1 MPSAGQPARNHLT
14 RWCMVAACII
24 LAAIAMRASIN
35 FSAAL
40 PPGVDAAYYPLQA
53 RALLEDGRLA
63 YHDLP
68 LIFWIDAALAK
79 ALMLIASMQID
90 AAVLL
95 ASQLVDSLLQ
105 PFAAAF
111 IFALGYAWAG
121 NRRHQTS
128 VLVSVSTCAVLATLS
143 APMVRMTSDFEKN
156 SLGLVWLVAAAWGT
170 FKALEH
176 GGPRWWG
183 TLLLAVL
190 LAALTHVAVL
200 GAVVVFVG
208 VALAAQVVGSRRLSF
223 KQMLALCAGTCVI
236 AGLLLGL
243 VYLASP
249 NRALALLSAPQ
260 KLLGSSGGEQRASG
274 PPGGLWLDPQVL
286 GITLV
291 TYLAVAWGLV
301 RLWKDRQFTSSA
313 RRSLVIAA
321 AAVTLLLSC
330 PFLSGEYAMRLS
342 LMAIV
347 PASIVLMHALLSR
360 EHLELRIW
368 PAPVIALGSLASV
381 AMGLGWIT
389 LPFPGGEPGGPPGP
403 RRAMGPAPSGD
414 LASDPRGVPPR
425 DMVPPPGMGFGR
437 GSEAPAN
444 SAPRRGGPPQGM
456 MAKVV
461 DDASAQE
468 FLSLRALI
476 TEPAT
481 TVVIARHGL
490 QWWAGYFMKVP
501 VREERIA
508 ADAIAK
514 YTRVLRLEQK
524 QSRGG
529 PPRGG
534 GGPPD
539 AFAPSDARSLATA
552 DGKIVHDGTYFT
564 LYEVRSAATTPV
576 AP

>member
-1 MPSAGQPARNHLT
+1 MPAADHPAQSHIP
-14 RWCMVAACII
+14 RWCIAAACII
-24 LAAIAMRASIN
+24 FAAIGMRASVN

-40 PPGVDAAYYPLQA
+40 PPGIDAAYYPLQA
-53 RALLEDGRLA
+53 RALLESGRLA

-68 LIFWIDAALAK
+68 LIFWIDAALARV
-79 ALMLIASMQID
+79 LMLVASMPID

-121 NRRHQTS
+121 TRRHQTS
-128 VLVSVSTCAVLATLS
+128 TLLCVSTCAMLATIS
-143 APMVRMTSDFEKN
+143 APMLRMTGDFEKN
-156 SLGLVWLVAAAWGT
+156 SLGLVWLIAAAWST
-170 FKALEH
+170 FKAFDH
-176 GGPRWWG
+176 GGPWWWA
-183 TLLLAVL
+183 TLLLAVV

-200 GAVVVFVG
+200 GTVVLLVG
-208 VALAAQVVGSRRLSF
+208 VALAAQVVGSGHLSF
-223 KQMLALCAGTCVI
+223 RQILALCAGTCGI
-236 AGLLLGL
+236 AVLLLGL
-243 VYLASP
+243 VYLTSP

-260 KLLGSSGGEQRASG
+260 ILLGTSGSEQRAGG
-274 PPGGLWLDPQVL
+274 PPGGLRLDPKVL

-301 RLWKDRQFTSSA
+301 RLWKDRHFTPPA

-321 AAVTLLLSC
+321 AAVTLLLAC
-330 PFLSGEYAMRLS
+330 PFLNGEYAMRLS

-347 PASIVLMHALLSR
+347 PASIVLLHALLSR
-360 EHLELRIW
+360 ERLELRIW

-381 AMGLGWIT
+381 AIGLGWIS
-389 LPFPGGEPGGPPGP
+389 LPFPGGGPGGPPGP

-414 LASDPRGVPPR
+414 LASDFPGVPPR
-425 DMVPPPGMGFGR
+425 DASFPPGMGPDR
-437 GSEAPAN
+437 GSDAHGN

-456 MAKVV
+456 MSKVV

-501 VREERIA
+501 VREERVSPEA
-508 ADAIAK
+508 LAK

-524 QSRGG
+524 QTRGG

-534 GGPPD
+534 GGPSD

-564 LYEVRSAATTPV
+564 LYEVRSAATPQE